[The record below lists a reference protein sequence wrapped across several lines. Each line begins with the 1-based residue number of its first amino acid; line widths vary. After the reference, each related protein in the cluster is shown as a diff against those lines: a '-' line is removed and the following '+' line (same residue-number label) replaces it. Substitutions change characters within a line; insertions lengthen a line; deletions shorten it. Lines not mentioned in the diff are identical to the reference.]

1 MSVFPSFLLP
11 NSRRII
17 RLGGG
22 LVIAV
27 VGAIALLTAG
37 FVIEASAQSG
47 RRNPAQPTASPT
59 ASPTPSP
66 LASTEAPN
74 AKAAK
79 PPATDEPQHKLRL
92 LFARQPT
99 SKHLL
104 NEDVIAASFFKRLT
118 QYANVDCL
126 AIGDLKEKQAV
137 ARAKSETEAVVVL
150 LRFDI
155 NSYQSGTV
163 ILNSPD
169 LEIEYFALA
178 PRTGKKY
185 AKGKIYFQTIGG
197 GRMQRSGWP
206 NGTPIRITPEGAG
219 IEAAETLYQ
228 LLSIKTAN
236 KPRP

>member
-1 MSVFPSFLLP
+1 MSVFRSFLLP
-11 NSRRII
+11 ETRRHL
-17 RLGGG
+17 RLRSG
-22 LVIAV
+22 LGTAAIAV
-27 VGAIALLTAG
+27 SAILAAG
-37 FVIEASAQSG
+37 LAPEAAAQSG
-47 RRNPAQPTASPT
+47 RRSSGQPTASP
-59 ASPTPSP
+59 APSP
-66 LASTEAPN
+66 VPATEASSVATIP
-74 AKAAK
+74 APPSKK
-79 PPATDEPQHKLRL
+79 PHDRVRL

-99 SKHLL
+99 SKHLV

-118 QYANVDCL
+118 QYADIDCL
-126 AIGDLKEKQAV
+126 ALGDLKEKLAV

-197 GRMQRSGWP
+197 GRMQKSGWP

-219 IEAAETLYQ
+219 IEAAETVYQ
-228 LLSIKTAN
+228 LLAIKTAM
-236 KPRP
+236 KPR